1 MNIGFFI
8 EKFTDIQF
16 RKESGLIIESLKRI
30 GINVQVYC
38 NYAEKKV
45 IDNFNPIIIN
55 KKTSNNYE
63 FWKAQKI
70 SHLMIYSW
78 LSIKYTNIIKSAS
91 KAGIK
96 VFLKMD
102 SDGNLIY
109 PKKPT
114 YIKTI
119 GLNNS
124 FKEQVIYIARL
135 FQWFVIPRI
144 ISKIRIQQISLSQA
158 ILIESPLAK
167 NNLAKSL
174 SYWHKDDL
182 IKKIYVVE
190 NPIRW
195 QEEIPDKQNIILCIG
210 RWDYKQKNT
219 KKLIT
224 VMNKLTTNWHVKI
237 IGTEANKVVSKIKNP
252 NLKISFINNIEH
264 TDLLKIISTV
274 KIIFMPSIWEGFPLA
289 ACEGVTAGCS
299 IVGGPL
305 PGLIYLTSK
314 NNGIIT
320 NNLQTTSLCNA
331 LQEDIN
337 RWENNYYQP
346 EKIANDWRAVLSP
359 EVKAK
364 KIINLMKES

>member
-1 MNIGFFI
+1 MKIGFFI
-8 EKFTDIQF
+8 ENFTNIEFHKEPGAIVQSLNNIGHSAKVFCNSAESEANTHFAPQIISKKQSNDASFWRQQDIDY
-16 RKESGLIIESLKRI
+16 II
-30 GINVQVYC
+30 
-38 NYAEKKV
+38 
-45 IDNFNPIIIN
+45 
-55 KKTSNNYE
+55 
-63 FWKAQKI
+63 
-70 SHLMIYSW
+70 IYSW
-78 LSIKYTNIIKSAS
+78 LSLRYTKIIKAAS
-91 KAGIK
+91 SVGIK
-96 VFLKMD
+96 IFLKLD

-109 PKKPT
+109 PEQPS
-114 YIKTI
+114 YMKTR
-119 GLNNS
+119 GLNDS
-124 FKEQVIYIARL
+124 LKEKLIYIIRL
-135 FQWFVIPRI
+135 FQWFVVPKF
-144 ISKIRIQQISLSQA
+144 ISKIKIQQIELSEA
-158 ILIESPLAK
+158 ILIESPQAKEILAQ
-167 NNLAKSL
+167 SL
-174 SYWHKDDL
+174 LYWKRKDL
-182 IKKIYVVE
+182 IEKIKVIEPPLKWIDANSNKE
-190 NPIRW
+190 NT
-195 QEEIPDKQNIILCIG
+195 ILCIG

-359 EVKAK
+359 EVIAK